1 MPIDPAGP
9 SKGVVVLLDVAT
21 PLLPFYSLPAALPF
35 ALSALFLS
43 YAVLFRFNPFDAPLP
58 DRNEIA
64 MCLSF
69 ACTRLQMRDF
79 SSLQTNNAM
88 SLLFVNSDFV

>member
-9 SKGVVVLLDVAT
+9 SKGVVVLLGVAT
-21 PLLPFYSLPAALPF
+21 PLLPFYSLPAALPS

-43 YAVLFRFNPFDAPLP
+43 YAVLSRFNPFDASLL

-64 MCLSF
+64 TCLSF
-69 ACTRLQMRDF
+69 ACTRFQTRDF
-79 SSLQTNNAM
+79 SSLQTNNAV
-88 SLLFVNSDFV
+88 SLLFVNSDSV